1 MQLNSEMG
9 SLNIDSTMSTAQAY
23 DNAQKYIRA
32 SALEIKETSPNH
44 KIIAGGERQYD
55 TTILIILLLIVG
67 VFALIY
73 YFTRKKN
80 SLVVMVTP
88 KDQGC
93 NIDVQA
99 VGPKGEALLQILHDT
114 LR

>member
-1 MQLNSEMG
+1 MG
-9 SLNIDSTMSTAQAY
+9 SISIDSTMAPAQAY
-23 DNAQKYIRA
+23 DVAQKYIRA
-32 SALEIKETSPNH
+32 SALEIKETSPDRR
-44 KIIAGGERQYD
+44 ILAGGERQYD
-55 TTILIILLLIVG
+55 TTILIILLLLVG

-80 SLVVMVTP
+80 SLELTITP

-93 NIDVQA
+93 TISAQA
-99 VGPKGEALLQILHDT
+99 VGPRGEAVLQILHDA

>member
-1 MQLNSEMG
+1 MG
-9 SLNIDSTMSTAQAY
+9 SLNIDSTMTTLQAY
-23 DNAQKYIRA
+23 DTAQKYIRA

-44 KIIAGGERQYD
+44 KIITGGERQYD

-67 VFALIY
+67 IFALIY

-80 SLVVMVTP
+80 SLVVTITP
-88 KDQGC
+88 KDPGC
-93 NIDVQA
+93 NIDMQA
-99 VGPKGEALLQILHDT
+99 VGPRGEALLQILHDA